1 MQMWMEEGRGPGR
14 NDAGPFCFPIT
25 IRGQPGIQ
33 LAGHVGTHK
42 DDCRE
47 VVQASSHLGVHTM
60 NISEW
65 VESTKAVLQ
74 QQETAGILGSILAFL
89 NSPGR
94 RIFER
99 AFNLL
104 SGVACSIYVAPFII
118 YKLDVSTLGG
128 RLCTAFLVGLLGMR
142 LTSKLLYLV
151 AGLRPAEIKLLLLRL
166 MGDKRS

>member
-1 MQMWMEEGRGPGR
+1 
-14 NDAGPFCFPIT
+14 
-25 IRGQPGIQ
+25 
-33 LAGHVGTHK
+33 
-42 DDCRE
+42 
-47 VVQASSHLGVHTM
+47 M